1 MLGLGE
7 RVPSWRLVDDVAEA
21 QRGDLALLLSLVSDP
36 LRMSRVI

>member
-7 RVPSWRLVDDVAEA
+7 RVPSWRLVDDVPEA
-21 QRGDLALLLSLVSDP
+21 QRSDLALLLSLVSDP